1 MKRLDPVIRL
11 MAAVKCITER
21 FKRDNLNEYAAYSA
35 LFIVLSFVPFL
46 MLILTIINKFPI
58 FSDTGAYDI
67 NLFSDDVTA
76 FFQQILAETE
86 QKATGALLSVSTI
99 VALWSASR
107 ALIGLINGLNRNHR
121 EKETTGI
128 KRLRIAAD
136 YLMIF
141 FIVAAL
147 IMLFLLVCGLAILD
161 RILLCFPAM
170 ENLDGFWFSMRWA
183 VGFCI
188 LILLFLFLYTALP
201 IHKGKPISK
210 LPGAVFSAA
219 GWVGFSALYS
229 FYINHFADYSRLYGS
244 LTTIVLLILW
254 LYICMYILFLGEELN
269 IMLSSKYIGKITR
282 WVFNKK
288 TDEQAKLNEDL

>member
-58 FSDTGAYDI
+58 FSDAGAYDI

-107 ALIGLINGLNRNHR
+107 ALIGIINGLNRIHR
-121 EKETTGI
+121 VKETRGFL
-128 KRLRIAAD
+128 RLRIAAVF
-136 YLMIF
+136 YMIF
-141 FIVAAL
+141 FIVAVL
-147 IMLFLLVCGLAILD
+147 IMLILLVFGQAILD
-161 RILLCFPAM
+161 EETQKLVKLEQSVKVLEKHKEKQHEAYLEEEKAQELKQFSEIGVQRFFIQSR
-170 ENLDGFWFSMRWA
+170 ENQEEA
-183 VGFCI
+183 E
-188 LILLFLFLYTALP
+188 ALE
-201 IHKGKPISK
+201 K
-210 LPGAVFSAA
+210 
-219 GWVGFSALYS
+219 
-229 FYINHFADYSRLYGS
+229 
-244 LTTIVLLILW
+244 
-254 LYICMYILFLGEELN
+254 M
-269 IMLSSKYIGKITR
+269 
-282 WVFNKK
+282 
-288 TDEQAKLNEDL
+288 

>member
-107 ALIGLINGLNRNHR
+107 ALIGIINGLNRIHR
-121 EKETTGI
+121 VKETRGFL
-128 KRLRIAAD
+128 RLRIAAVF
-136 YLMIF
+136 YMIF
-141 FIVAAL
+141 FIVAVL
-147 IMLFLLVCGLAILD
+147 IMLILLVFGQAILD
-161 RILLCFPAM
+161 RIIISFPAM

-201 IHKGKPISK
+201 IHKGRPISK

-288 TDEQAKLNEDL
+288 TNEQEK

>member
-58 FSDTGAYDI
+58 FSDAGAYDI

-107 ALIGLINGLNRNHR
+107 ALIGIINGLNRIHR
-121 EKETTGI
+121 VKETRGFL
-128 KRLRIAAD
+128 RLRIAAVF
-136 YLMIF
+136 YMIF
-141 FIVAAL
+141 FIVAVL
-147 IMLFLLVCGLAILD
+147 IMLILLVFGQAILD
-161 RILLCFPAM
+161 RIIISFPAM

-201 IHKGKPISK
+201 IHKGKPFSK

-288 TDEQAKLNEDL
+288 TNEQEK